1 MSVYKIFSDSKV
13 YIGSTKKKYVS
24 SRISQHKWDYKTNR
38 ITCNSKYIL
47 DEGEWSWE
55 IIEKDIPI
63 ENLKERERYYIQNTE
78 NCINHNLPGQ
88 SKKEWNQKYSQT
100 QRYKDSIK
108 KASAKYYEKNKEQ
121 IRERQRERQ
130 REYRAKKKD
139 SK

>member
-1 MSVYKIFSDSKV
+1 MSVYKIFNDSKV

-24 SRISQHKWDYKTNR
+24 SRISQHRWDYKRNR
-38 ITCNSKYIL
+38 ITCNSKYIF
-47 DEGEWSWE
+47 DEGDWGWE
-55 IIEKDIPI
+55 IIEKDIPV
-63 ENLKERERYYIQNTE
+63 ENLKERERYHIQNTE

-88 SKKEWNQKYSQT
+88 SKKEYQKT
-100 QRYKDSIK
+100 QRYKDLIK